1 MQPSTQRLARPA
13 SVVGALAILTS
24 GLLFVGRSADPARA
38 DPSVDAVRSGTVR
51 DAGLAATIAL
61 DRLHTALEASLSAGR
76 QGTAA
81 TVDGESDPAPAL
93 GSAADLLD
101 AAGGSAD
108 AAMLAVDRVS
118 GVANGEGLAMTRLHL
133 NPGLPAIAAQLR
145 GAVEP
150 ASTFASMRRRT
161 ERVVTQLG
169 AALTAL
175 DRGDLAAAVEA
186 VGGAD
191 ADLAAIRAWQ
201 PGLVT
206 LPLWIKTAGRLLDAL
221 RSGSDALTSG
231 DTDALARARRDF
243 AAAAPEAHRADLAL
257 GIAMAEGG
265 SAIADPALRGLARAI
280 DDVEG
285 SARGVASVLRA
296 LNSP

>member
-13 SVVGALAILTS
+13 SVVGALAILAS

-38 DPSVDAVRSGTVR
+38 DPSAAAVRSGTVR
-51 DAGLAATIAL
+51 DAGLVATIAL

-81 TVDGESDPAPAL
+81 TVDGESDPASAL

-118 GVANGEGLAMTRLHL
+118 GLASGEGLAMTRLQL
-133 NPGLPAIAAQLR
+133 NPGLPTIAAQLR

-169 AALTAL
+169 AALAAL
-175 DRGDLAAAVEA
+175 DRGDPAAAVEA
-186 VGGAD
+186 VDVAD

-201 PGLVT
+201 SGLVT
-206 LPLWIKTAGRLLDAL
+206 LPLWIETAGRLLDAL

-231 DTDALARARRDF
+231 DTGALARARRDF
-243 AAAAPEAHRADLAL
+243 AATAPEAHRADLAL

-285 SARGVASVLRA
+285 SARSVASVLRA